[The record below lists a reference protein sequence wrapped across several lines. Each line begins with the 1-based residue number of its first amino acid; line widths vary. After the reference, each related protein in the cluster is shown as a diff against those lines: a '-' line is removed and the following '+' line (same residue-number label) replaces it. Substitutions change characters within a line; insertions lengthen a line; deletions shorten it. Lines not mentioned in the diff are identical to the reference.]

1 MKGLPRLYVSHD
13 GYVMNKYWYMI
24 RNPGIRLWNLSSE
37 DRLRRVLKGLGFEYF
52 LQDIQA
58 LPSTGSILLVRGD
71 YLFDERILQVLGNEQ
86 NVIFR
91 VTRNNQSIPVA
102 AHVQASL
109 APVVL
114 DALTHKQASLLPEEC
129 RMMGLEDLSSGFS
142 KRLKKSNAPYV
153 LPIRSDNQGKLEEL
167 LFSGSYKGV
176 TDLVTKFL
184 WPVPAKWVTHF
195 CANHGIRPNHVTA
208 LSLIMAV
215 AAGVLFFAGH
225 LWLGLFLGWIMTFL
239 DTVDGKLARVTIT
252 SSWWGNI
259 FDHGIDL
266 IHPPLWYLA
275 WGMGVANFT
284 PDWLGVSLETVITVI
299 FVGYIVGRL
308 VEGFWHLAITG
319 FGIFL
324 WRPFDSYF
332 RLVTARRNPSLII
345 LSVSL
350 LLGRPDS
357 GLEIVAAWTVVS
369 TVILLIR
376 FLMGFIEKSKVGALK
391 SWLAEI
397 DPGKDRGSL
406 SVRVFTNPPATAE

>member
-1 MKGLPRLYVSHD
+1 M
-13 GYVMNKYWYMI
+13 
-24 RNPGIRLWNLSSE
+24 
-37 DRLRRVLKGLGFEYF
+37 
-52 LQDIQA
+52 
-58 LPSTGSILLVRGD
+58 
-71 YLFDERILQVLGNEQ
+71 
-86 NVIFR
+86 
-91 VTRNNQSIPVA
+91 
-102 AHVQASL
+102 
-109 APVVL
+109 
-114 DALTHKQASLLPEEC
+114 
-129 RMMGLEDLSSGFS
+129 
-142 KRLKKSNAPYV
+142 
-153 LPIRSDNQGKLEEL
+153 
-167 LFSGSYKGV
+167 
-176 TDLVTKFL
+176 
-184 WPVPAKWVTHF
+184 
-195 CANHGIRPNHVTA
+195 
-208 LSLIMAV
+208 
-215 AAGVLFFAGH
+215 
-225 LWLGLFLGWIMTFL
+225 
-239 DTVDGKLARVTIT
+239 DGKLARVTIT